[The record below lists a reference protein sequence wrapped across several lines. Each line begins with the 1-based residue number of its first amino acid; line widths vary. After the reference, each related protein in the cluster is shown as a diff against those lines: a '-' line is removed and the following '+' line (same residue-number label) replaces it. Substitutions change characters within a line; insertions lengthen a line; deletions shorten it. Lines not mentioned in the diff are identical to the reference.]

1 MQALYETFV
10 QSLAKTDKPRNGD
23 FCDYTILQEKEQ
35 IVVMALA
42 DGVGG
47 KPCDYL
53 ASATAVN
60 AFLKYFA
67 DDVQPDINHRMQ
79 NACQYANKQVIQ
91 APDGCEEMLTTF
103 VAVVWIVTDNV
114 LYCTSVG
121 DSRIYLKHQG
131 EMVLITEDDVTE
143 KVKKVSNQAYVQ
155 SYLTK
160 VLGTGE
166 LHFDIH
172 RQSFLPGDECW
183 LMSDGF
189 YHALQTH
196 TIDLLQ
202 LWKYQDFE
210 KGASELFKKHVVHYQ
225 DDASA
230 AALRRNDAEENFP
243 QHYQQWAGQTE
254 LSEIPT
260 ILQKPTLSRIIFEE
274 IAQSLQNGELAKAME
289 QLKLI
294 STMNIYPA
302 LSSVEHLLQVFGEHK
317 INHREVYGE
326 IRKLLM
332 KAAR

>member
-1 MQALYETFV
+1 MQTFYEIFV
-10 QSLAKTDKPRNGD
+10 QSLAKTDKLKNGD
-23 FCDYTILQEKEQ
+23 FCDYTVLQEKEQ
-35 IVVMALA
+35 IVVLALA

-53 ASATAVN
+53 ASATAVG

-67 DDVQPDINHRMQ
+67 NDIQPDINRRIQ

-91 APDGCEEMLTTF
+91 APNDCKEMLTTF
-103 VAVVWIVTDNV
+103 VVIAWVVTDNV
-114 LYCTSVG
+114 LYYTSVG
-121 DSRIYLKHQG
+121 DSRIYIKHQG

-143 KVKKVSNQAYVQ
+143 KVKKAGKHTYVQ

-166 LHFDIH
+166 LYFDV
-172 RQSFLPGDECW
+172 QKQPFLPGDECW

-189 YHALQTH
+189 YHALQAH

-210 KGASELFKKHVVHYQ
+210 KGASELFKKHIAHYQ
-225 DDASA
+225 DDASVV
-230 AALRRNDAEENFP
+230 ALRRNDVVKGFT
-243 QHYQQWAGQTE
+243 QHYQQWAEQNGF
-254 LSEIPT
+254 SEVPT
-260 ILQKPTLSRIIFEE
+260 ILQQPLLSLIIFEE
-274 IAQSLQNGELAKAME
+274 VAQNLQDRKLTKVME
-289 QLKLI
+289 QLTLI
-294 STMNIYPA
+294 STLDIYPV